1 MQKYGKKRYFCK
13 KDREKSETMAETT
26 FVTSQHVSLHQRA
39 ANLPLRLLAWVIDGS
54 LMVVAYI
61 MVVGVLSII
70 YINNTALA
78 IVCLV
83 VSAITML
90 LYPLLME
97 RFCHG
102 QTLGKM
108 LLGIQVTSL
117 DGSRPSLSQL
127 LLRWLLLIVDGPML
141 GSIGMLSIIFTK
153 NSQRLG
159 DLAAGTTVVEKNG
172 YAQLHIRLDD
182 FQYAMP
188 GYVPFYSAAANLS
201 WRQIELVSRVLF
213 APKTHQ
219 RWNNIATLS
228 TKVQQTLQI
237 TAQQPP
243 EMFLHTI
250 LNDYR
255 YYAGREE

>member
-1 MQKYGKKRYFCK
+1 
-13 KDREKSETMAETT
+13 MADTT

-39 ANLPLRLLAWVIDGS
+39 ASMPLRLLAWVVDGF
-54 LMVVAYI
+54 LIAFAYI
-61 MVVGVLSII
+61 MVFSFFMFM
-70 YINNTALA
+70 NNSSLA
-78 IVCLV
+78 IFFLV
-83 VSAITML
+83 IGAIAML

-108 LLGIQVTSL
+108 LMGIQVTSL

-159 DLAAGTTVVEKNG
+159 DLAAGTTVVQKNG

-188 GYVPFYSAAANLS
+188 GYIPSYPAAANLS
-201 WRQIELVSRVLF
+201 WRQLELISQVLF
-213 APKTHQ
+213 APKSFQ
-219 RWNNIATLS
+219 RWNNIAALS

-243 EMFLHTI
+243 EMFLNI
-250 LNDYR
+250 LINDYH
-255 YYAGREE
+255 YFAGREE

>member
-1 MQKYGKKRYFCK
+1 
-13 KDREKSETMAETT
+13 MAETT

-39 ANLPLRLLAWVIDGS
+39 ASMPLRLLAWVVDGF
-54 LMVVAYI
+54 LIAFAYI
-61 MVVGVLSII
+61 MVFSFFMFM
-70 YINNTALA
+70 NNSSLA
-78 IVCLV
+78 IFFLV
-83 VSAITML
+83 IGAIAML

-108 LLGIQVTSL
+108 LMGIQVTSL

-141 GSIGMLSIIFTK
+141 GSIGMLSIIFSK

-159 DLAAGTTVVEKNG
+159 DLAAGTTVIQKNG

-182 FQYAMP
+182 FQYDMP
-188 GYVPFYSAAANLS
+188 GYVPSYPAAANLS
-201 WRQIELVSRVLF
+201 WRQTELVSRVLF
-213 APKTHQ
+213 SPKTPQ
-219 RWNNIATLS
+219 RWNNLAALS

-237 TAQQPP
+237 TAHQPP
-243 EMFLHTI
+243 EPFLHTI

-255 YYAGREE
+255 YYAGREEG

>member
-1 MQKYGKKRYFCK
+1 
-13 KDREKSETMAETT
+13 MAETT

-39 ANLPLRLLAWVIDGS
+39 ASMPLRLLAWVVDGF
-54 LMVVAYI
+54 LIAFAYI
-61 MVVGVLSII
+61 MVFSFFMFM
-70 YINNTALA
+70 NNSSLA
-78 IVCLV
+78 IFFLV
-83 VSAITML
+83 IGAIAML

-108 LLGIQVTSL
+108 LMGIQVTSL

-141 GSIGMLSIIFTK
+141 GSIGMLSIIFSK

-159 DLAAGTTVVEKNG
+159 DLAAGTTVIQKNG

-182 FQYAMP
+182 FQYDMP
-188 GYVPFYSAAANLS
+188 GYVPSYPAAANLS
-201 WRQIELVSRVLF
+201 WRQTELVSRVLF
-213 APKTHQ
+213 SPKSPQ
-219 RWNNIATLS
+219 RWNNLAALS

-237 TAQQPP
+237 TAHQPP
-243 EMFLHTI
+243 EPFLHTI

-255 YYAGREE
+255 YYAGREEG